1 MITGKFKMS
10 RWLLIV
16 AIGFALSGC
25 KVFYPEVMFV
35 ENVSPFLVDSLVPQE
50 YVLSSGDRLR
60 ILVQPR
66 KGQQLVDV
74 ATTLQTTNILTYEV
88 MPNGYVYL
96 PIVDSVRLAGYTVAQ
111 ARKILTELYSQLY
124 KDPYVYLEVTNRF
137 VYVFYQDKA
146 QAVEMP
152 RNNMTLFEALA
163 KAGGI
168 PQLHKAYKIKVIRM
182 VNGKPM
188 VKQINLR
195 DVSQL
200 SNAHVVL
207 QANDIVYVEP
217 TRRVAPAVLREITP
231 LLTLVSSFTSL
242 ILTILLLQQNL
253 SG

>member
-1 MITGKFKMS
+1 MRG
-10 RWLLIV
+10 WLLIS
-16 AIGFALSGC
+16 AFGLIFSGC

-50 YVLSSGDRLR
+50 YVLSVGDKLR

-74 ATTLQTTNILTYEV
+74 NTTLQTTNILTYEI

-96 PIVDSVRLAGYTVAQ
+96 PIIDSVRLAGYTVAQ
-111 ARKILTELYSQLY
+111 ARKILTQLYAKLY
-124 KDPYVYLEVTNRF
+124 KDPYVYIDVVNRF

-152 RNNMTLFEALA
+152 RNSMTLFEALA

-200 SNAHVVL
+200 PNAQVVL

-217 TRRVAPAVLREITP
+217 TRRVTPAVLREITP
-231 LLTLVSSFTSL
+231 LLTLVSSLTSL
-242 ILTILLLQQNL
+242 ILTILLVQQNI
-253 SG
+253 GG